1 MQKKISYLEQGRGQ
15 RSPSVGN
22 NGEYFSLEPRVKYCP
37 FHSQYVICSFP
48 YDRSMI
54 RFKNVLRFTV
64 ARGGPRFLSFSR
76 LFPARTNS
84 SVGVARHKIKL
95 YRTRSSWKII
105 RVLGWNKATRITP
118 RQEIA
123 IYAIDV
129 STEWRSIE
137 EKMNFQ
143 IDESRAIKLY
153 LQSDNFLRWR
163 VMAYHCTW
171 SSLFR
176 SYRLF
181 PRIRSRCIELFV
193 PSIYLDLLREEREFF
208 ASGFLN

>member
-1 MQKKISYLEQGRGQ
+1 MDKGVRPLATMANIFLS
-15 RSPSVGN
+15 S
-22 NGEYFSLEPRVKYCP
+22 RVKYCP

-84 SVGVARHKIKL
+84 SVARHKIKL

-105 RVLGWNKATRITP
+105 RVLGWNKATRIPP

-123 IYAIDV
+123 NIYAIDV
-129 STEWRSIE
+129 STEWRS
-137 EKMNFQ
+137 K
-143 IDESRAIKLY
+143 IDRREDEFPDRRKPSNKTLFTIGQFSEMARYGVPLYVLEFISLVSTFPAIRMHRIVRAIHL
-153 LQSDNFLRWR
+153 SRSPSR
-163 VMAYHCTW
+163 TRI
-171 SSLFR
+171 FR
-176 SYRLF
+176 F
-181 PRIRSRCIELFV
+181 WI
-193 PSIYLDLLREEREFF
+193 LDF
-208 ASGFLN
+208 